1 MSIDAVG
8 ECEETM
14 ITIWSAEVGGDMIA
28 NVDCKYAAVSKRH
41 MPNDQK
47 IELILL
53 CKLEKDMGMR
63 YGHIKQSSH
72 KCGEMKKE
80 MKKKKI
86 HVTMKGIPYTSS
98 NSSRFV
104 NTVVR

>member
-1 MSIDAVG
+1 MIICGVVLARCQFDAVG

-53 CKLEKDMGMR
+53 EMDMGMR
-63 YGHIKQSSH
+63 YGHIKQS
-72 KCGEMKKE
+72 
-80 MKKKKI
+80 
-86 HVTMKGIPYTSS
+86 
-98 NSSRFV
+98 
-104 NTVVR
+104 